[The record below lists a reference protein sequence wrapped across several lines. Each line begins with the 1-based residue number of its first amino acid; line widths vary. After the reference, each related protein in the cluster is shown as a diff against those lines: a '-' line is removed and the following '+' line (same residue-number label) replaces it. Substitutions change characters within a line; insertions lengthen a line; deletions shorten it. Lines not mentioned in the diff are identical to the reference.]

1 MIGGLAADARAE
13 LGWLGSA
20 IEARWIT
27 TDALASELHAR
38 AVPPLDALVELPAGS
53 YVVGEPGEEHTVA
66 IRRVLA
72 GRWPVVNAHMLA
84 FAEAAGRPLTTKLT
98 SPQLADHPATDVT
111 RADAEAFCAWASLE
125 LGRPVRL
132 PTGDEWEAL
141 ARGADARP
149 YPWGEVFEETR
160 CACAES
166 GWGWTVPVA
175 AHPSGAGPSG
185 AEQLAG
191 NVWEWVADTTP
202 DGWGVV
208 RGGSYLDAGWGLR
221 ASRAQPADPA
231 RATPTTGFRIA
242 IDDHGRSP

>member
-1 MIGGLAADARAE
+1 
-13 LGWLGSA
+13 
-20 IEARWIT
+20 
-27 TDALASELHAR
+27 LASELHAR
-38 AVPPLDALVELPAGS
+38 AAPPLDALVELPAGT
-53 YVVGEPGEEHTVA
+53 YVLGEPREERTVA
-66 IRRVLA
+66 IGPVLV
-72 GRWPVVNAHMLA
+72 GRWPVVNAHMRA
-84 FAEAAGRPLTTKLT
+84 FSAATARPLTAKHEA
-98 SPQLADHPATDVT
+98 PQLADHPATDVT

-141 ARGADARP
+141 ARGGDARR
-149 YPWGEVFEETR
+149 YPWGEVFDESR

-166 GWGWTVPVA
+166 GWGWTVPVT
-175 AHPSGAGPSG
+175 AHPGGAGPSG

-208 RGGSYLDAGWGLR
+208 RGGSYLDTGWGLR

-242 IDDHGRSP
+242 ITQDGRSA